1 MSPTGRILERVRS
14 RRDRFVRL
22 LSRLARAESPTF
34 HPALVAR
41 THAIMHRN
49 LDAIGFT
56 VEIKDGSETG
66 GHLLA
71 RPRDRVQGRPFQL
84 LLGHCDTVW
93 PPDTI
98 SEMPVVVDEN
108 KLSGPGVFDM
118 KAGLAMMVMALEV
131 IEELGLD
138 PPLTPVIF
146 VNSDEEEGSPES
158 WRHIEHLAGRA
169 ARVYVLEPA
178 LGPDGRLKTTR
189 KGTGHF
195 DVRVEGRASH
205 AGLDPEKGV
214 SAILE
219 LSHVIQELFSLNDP
233 ARGVSINV
241 GTVAGGLRSNVIA
254 PESRAGVDVRV
265 PSWEDASRIEAAI
278 RDISGSHGE
287 VTVTITGAID
297 RGPLEATPRNQALW
311 RLAKEAAA
319 QLGIPLEQAVAGG
332 ASDGNITSQFT
343 ATLDGLG
350 AVGAGAHAAHEHID
364 IDRTLERCALL
375 VMLLMAPAQD

>member
-1 MSPTGRILERVRS
+1 MSVAAGQILERVRA

-34 HPALVAR
+34 HPELVAR
-41 THAIMHRN
+41 THSIMHRN
-49 LDAIGFT
+49 LDAVGFA
-56 VEIKDGSETG
+56 VEILNGPRTG

-71 RPRDRVQGRPFQL
+71 QPRDRVRDRPFQL

-93 PPDTI
+93 PEDTI

-108 KLSGPGVFDM
+108 RLSGPGVFDM

-138 PPLTPVIF
+138 PPLTPVVFI
-146 VNSDEEEGSPES
+146 NSDEEEGSTES
-158 WRHIEHLAGRA
+158 WHRIEHLARRA

-178 LGPDGRLKTTR
+178 LGPDGRIKSAR

-195 DVRVEGRASH
+195 DVMVEGRASH

-219 LSHVIQELFSLNDP
+219 LSHVIQKLFSLNDP
-233 ARGVSINV
+233 SRGVSVNV

-254 PESRAGVDVRV
+254 PESRASVDVRV
-265 PSWEDASRIEAAI
+265 PTWEDASRIQGAI
-278 RDISGSHGE
+278 REISGSHGE
-287 VTVTITGAID
+287 VRVTITGEID
-297 RGPLEATPRNQALW
+297 RGPMEATPRNQALW
-311 RLAKEAAA
+311 RLAQEAAE
-319 QLGIPLEQAVAGG
+319 QLDIPLKQAVAGG

-350 AVGAGAHAAHEHID
+350 AVGAGAHATHEHID
-364 IDRTLERCALL
+364 IDRTLDRCALL
-375 VMLLMAPAQD
+375 VMLMMSPPE